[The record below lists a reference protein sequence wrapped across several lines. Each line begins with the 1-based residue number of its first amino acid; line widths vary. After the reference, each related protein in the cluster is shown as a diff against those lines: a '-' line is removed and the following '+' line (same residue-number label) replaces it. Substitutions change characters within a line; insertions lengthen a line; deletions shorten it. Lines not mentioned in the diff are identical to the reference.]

1 MSPIVIS
8 MALTMGISPV
18 PWCVVLA
25 IGTNLA
31 IATPI
36 GTAVNM
42 QILPAGYTWKDFG
55 LTRWTTV
62 PHHGRSGIDPGMC
75 SIFLK
80 TV

>member
-1 MSPIVIS
+1 
-8 MALTMGISPV
+8 MGISPV

-42 QILPAGYTWKDFG
+42 QILPAGSTWKDFG
-55 LTRWTTV
+55 LIGGPLFLITV
-62 PHHGRSGIDPGMC
+62 VLV
-75 SIFLK
+75 SILACVVYF
-80 TV
+80 

>member
-8 MALTMGISPV
+8 MALSMGISPV
-18 PWCVVLA
+18 LWCVVLA

-55 LTRWTTV
+55 LIGGPLFLIMV
-62 PHHGRSGIDPGMC
+62 VLV
-75 SIFLK
+75 SILACVIYF
-80 TV
+80 

>member
-8 MALTMGISPV
+8 MALSMGISPV

-55 LTRWTTV
+55 LIGGPLFLIMFRFWHV
-62 PHHGRSGIDPGMC
+62 LFISKG
-75 SIFLK
+75 SII
-80 TV
+80 